1 MEDSVVS
8 PGACVQPWDAPEEP
22 LGVGRKY
29 QNFPFCLFAFLKV
42 VRLKFIHGFK
52 EVSDTCFTLVVGLI
66 LTIALGGEDYYNP
79 HLHRKLRLRVPR
91 ISPRS
96 GHRQEVSEQ
105 PGWLPAVSYH
115 HFLTISWMRPC
126 GTCM

>member
-22 LGVGRKY
+22 LGVGRKC

-42 VRLKFIHGFK
+42 VRVKFIHGFK

-79 HLHRKLRLRVPR
+79 HLHRKLRLRGFQG
-91 ISPRS
+91 SA
-96 GHRQEVSEQ
+96 
-105 PGWLPAVSYH
+105 PGQVTARRCQSSLAGSQ
-115 HFLTISWMRPC
+115 LSLITIF
-126 GTCM
+126 